1 VAPEDLFIT
10 AEVSRSRIREGEPF
24 VVEYRIF
31 TRVNV
36 SSYGFT
42 RVPEPQGFWVE
53 ELPLPDPPQVEQVVR
68 DGNQYTTAVIR
79 RVALVPTGPG
89 ERTLD
94 PVGVEAQVRVRRRAL
109 DPFESFF
116 DFDRSS
122 LFGSSVP
129 VTVASNPIDLVV
141 EPLPP
146 GRPDPFS
153 GVVGRLS
160 LSASL
165 SPDSVDANEAVT
177 VRITAAGDGNLRA
190 VPEPALELPMD
201 FEAYPPEVSE
211 SVERS
216 GAGLRGTK
224 TWEYVVIPRAPG
236 TRTLPSVSLGYF
248 DTETESYRT
257 ASTKPLPLVVS
268 GDVPEGPA
276 ALVRGGVTALRE
288 DIRFIHLGSANL
300 TAGRGRLFSGAGF
313 WAILLLPM
321 MSVLVAFGLRTHRDR
336 LAADPAYARRRRAG
350 RIAHTRLAQARRVAG
365 KGTPREFYAEVA
377 RALRGFVAVK
387 LGIPEA
393 GMQMKEAEAELR
405 NREVSEEVVT
415 EVVACLDHCDR
426 QRFAPPGSDPEEEAR
441 FLKRVGALMTG
452 LNRAV
457 GR

>member
-1 VAPEDLFIT
+1 
-10 AEVSRSRIREGEPF
+10 
-24 VVEYRIF
+24 
-31 TRVNV
+31 
-36 SSYGFT
+36 
-42 RVPEPQGFWVE
+42 
-53 ELPLPDPPQVEQVVR
+53 
-68 DGNQYTTAVIR
+68 
-79 RVALVPTGPG
+79 
-89 ERTLD
+89 
-94 PVGVEAQVRVRRRAL
+94 VGVEAQVRVRRRAL

-129 VTVASNPIDLVV
+129 VTVASNPIDLVI

-146 GRPDPFS
+146 GRSDPFS

-177 VRITAAGDGNLRA
+177 VRITAAGEGNLRA
-190 VPEPALELPMD
+190 VPEPDLELPMD

-216 GAGLRGTK
+216 GAGLRGSK

-236 TRTLPSVSLGYF
+236 ARVLPPVSLGYF
-248 DTETESYRT
+248 DTEADAYRT
-257 ASTKPLPLVVS
+257 AATEPLNLVVS
-268 GDVPEGPA
+268 GEVPEGPT

-300 TAGRGRLFSGAGF
+300 MPRRGRLLSGPGF
-313 WAILLLPM
+313 WAVFLFPMIGILG
-321 MSVLVAFGLRTHRDR
+321 AWALRAHRDR

-377 RALRGFVAVK
+377 RALRGFVADK

-393 GMQMKEAEAELR
+393 GMQMREAEAELR
-405 NREVSEEVVT
+405 DREVSEELVT

-441 FLKRVGALMTG
+441 FLKRVGALMTS